1 MPDIPEANGE
11 IQTIE
16 LVNEKTGEEESYVV
30 HDVVEIEGETYY
42 VLQAE
47 ADEEQVL
54 ILRREGESLVT
65 LDDEEHDRVVEQLE
79 AFEPMA
85 SAVRERCAVTFSYR
99 TPEDDADLKN
109 TTLEVVLPESVELS
123 DVEPGLPAL
132 PPTELAGRVDHERVR
147 ESPGCD
153 VHRF

>member
-1 MPDIPEANGE
+1 MPEFPDADGE

-47 ADEEQVL
+47 ADEDQVL

-65 LDDEEHDRVVEQLE
+65 LDDEEHDRIVEQLE
-79 AFEPMA
+79 AFE
-85 SAVRERCAVTFSYR
+85 E
-99 TPEDDADLKN
+99 EEDADDDDGA
-109 TTLEVVLPESVELS
+109 E
-123 DVEPGLPAL
+123 D
-132 PPTELAGRVDHERVR
+132 
-147 ESPGCD
+147 
-153 VHRF
+153 

>member
-1 MPDIPEANGE
+1 MPEIPEANGE

-54 ILRREGESLVT
+54 ILRRDGESLVT

-79 AFEPMA
+79 AFE
-85 SAVRERCAVTFSYR
+85 E
-99 TPEDDADLKN
+99 ED
-109 TTLEVVLPESVELS
+109 ELGE
-123 DVEPGLPAL
+123 DGGAEG
-132 PPTELAGRVDHERVR
+132 
-147 ESPGCD
+147 
-153 VHRF
+153 

>member
-1 MPDIPEANGE
+1 MPEIPDANGE

-47 ADEEQVL
+47 ADADRVL

-65 LDDEEHDRVVEQLE
+65 LDEDEHDRVVEQLE
-79 AFEPMA
+79 EFE
-85 SAVRERCAVTFSYR
+85 
-99 TPEDDADLKN
+99 EDD
-109 TTLEVVLPESVELS
+109 EVDEDGE
-123 DVEPGLPAL
+123 
-132 PPTELAGRVDHERVR
+132 VD
-147 ESPGCD
+147 G
-153 VHRF
+153 

>member
-1 MPDIPEANGE
+1 MPEIPDANGE
-11 IQTIE
+11 VQTIE

-47 ADEEQVL
+47 VDEDRVL

-79 AFEPMA
+79 EFE
-85 SAVRERCAVTFSYR
+85 
-99 TPEDDADLKN
+99 EDD
-109 TTLEVVLPESVELS
+109 EVDEDGGPE
-123 DVEPGLPAL
+123 
-132 PPTELAGRVDHERVR
+132 R
-147 ESPGCD
+147 
-153 VHRF
+153 

>member
-1 MPDIPEANGE
+1 MPEIPEANGE
-11 IQTIE
+11 VQTIE

-47 ADEEQVL
+47 ADEDRVL

-79 AFEPMA
+79 EFE
-85 SAVRERCAVTFSYR
+85 
-99 TPEDDADLKN
+99 ED
-109 TTLEVVLPESVELS
+109 EEL
-123 DVEPGLPAL
+123 DEDGK
-132 PPTELAGRVDHERVR
+132 TEQ
-147 ESPGCD
+147 
-153 VHRF
+153 

>member
-47 ADEEQVL
+47 ADEDQVL

-79 AFEPMA
+79 AFE
-85 SAVRERCAVTFSYR
+85 
-99 TPEDDADLKN
+99 EDDELGDN
-109 TTLEVVLPESVELS
+109 GGPEE
-123 DVEPGLPAL
+123 
-132 PPTELAGRVDHERVR
+132 
-147 ESPGCD
+147 
-153 VHRF
+153 

>member
-1 MPDIPEANGE
+1 MPEFPDANGE

-47 ADEEQVL
+47 ADEDQVL

-79 AFEPMA
+79 AFE
-85 SAVRERCAVTFSYR
+85 E
-99 TPEDDADLKN
+99 EDDDLGEN
-109 TTLEVVLPESVELS
+109 
-123 DVEPGLPAL
+123 GG
-132 PPTELAGRVDHERVR
+132 TEG
-147 ESPGCD
+147 
-153 VHRF
+153 

>member
-1 MPDIPEANGE
+1 MPEIPEANGE
-11 IQTIE
+11 VQTIE

-47 ADEEQVL
+47 SDEEQVL

-79 AFEPMA
+79 AFE
-85 SAVRERCAVTFSYR
+85 E
-99 TPEDDADLKN
+99 EDELGEDGG
-109 TTLEVVLPESVELS
+109 LE
-123 DVEPGLPAL
+123 G
-132 PPTELAGRVDHERVR
+132 
-147 ESPGCD
+147 
-153 VHRF
+153 

>member
-1 MPDIPEANGE
+1 MPEFPDADGE

-47 ADEEQVL
+47 ADEDQVL

-65 LDDEEHDRVVEQLE
+65 LDDEEHDRIVEQLE
-79 AFEPMA
+79 AFE
-85 SAVRERCAVTFSYR
+85 EE
-99 TPEDDADLKN
+99 EDVDED
-109 TTLEVVLPESVELS
+109 
-123 DVEPGLPAL
+123 GG
-132 PPTELAGRVDHERVR
+132 TEG
-147 ESPGCD
+147 
-153 VHRF
+153 